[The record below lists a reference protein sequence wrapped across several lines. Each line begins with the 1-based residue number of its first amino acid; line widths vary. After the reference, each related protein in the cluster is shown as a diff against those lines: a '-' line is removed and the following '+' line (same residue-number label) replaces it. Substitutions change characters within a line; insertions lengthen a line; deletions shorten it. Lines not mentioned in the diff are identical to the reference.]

1 MEPIHT
7 IGVFLRPLTHSL
19 KQYFFEFQ
27 DLAKKVAHSAYKRD
41 AQKISKKI
49 NL

>member
-1 MEPIHT
+1 MIKMMIRRRTMWE
-7 IGVFLRPLTHSL
+7 RKEL
-19 KQYFFEFQ
+19 KEK
-27 DLAKKVAHSAYKRD
+27 AKKVVHSAYKRD